1 MINKIKNWAYSDNK
15 PFAKGL
21 SFSKLVLLFTLGSF
35 LGVVWENVL
44 GIVKRLIKYG
54 TFSLR
59 DHRGVIYGPFNP
71 LYGFGIVI
79 IVIILGRKKRHP
91 YKTFI
96 YGAILGGLIEYVAS
110 FLLEFVLGA
119 KSWDYSDQILNI
131 NGRTSISYMIFWGF
145 AMMLLIHFVLP
156 WISKKIESI
165 PKKIGDLLVKFFV
178 IFLSIDMLISF
189 TALARQ
195 VLRHKGYEPLTF
207 IGEFYDK
214 VYTDEFL
221 KKIYV
226 NMSFED

>member
-1 MINKIKNWAYSDNK
+1 MIEKLKNWIHSDDRS
-15 PFAKGL
+15 FAKGL
-21 SFSKLVLLFTLGSF
+21 CFSKMVILFVLGSF
-35 LGVVWENVL
+35 LGVVWENAL

-54 TFSLR
+54 ILSYR

-79 IVIILGRKKRHP
+79 IILILGRKKRHP
-91 YKTFI
+91 YKTFV

-110 FLLEFVLGA
+110 FLLELVLGA

-131 NGRTSISYMIFWGF
+131 NGRTSVAYMIFWGA
-145 AMMLLIHFVLP
+145 AMMLLIHFAYPIVSR
-156 WISKKIESI
+156 WIEKI

-189 TALARQ
+189 TALGRQ
-195 VLRHKGYEPLTF
+195 VLRHKGYEPFTF
-207 IGEFYDK
+207 VGEFYDK

-226 NMSFED
+226 NMSFGE

>member
-1 MINKIKNWAYSDNK
+1 MINKFKNWIYSDDRH
-15 PFAKGL
+15 FAKDL
-21 SFSKLVLLFTLGSF
+21 SFSKLVILFTLGSF
-35 LGVVWENVL
+35 LGVVWENAL
-44 GIVKRLIKYG
+44 GVVKRLIKYG
-54 TFSLR
+54 TLSYR

-79 IVIILGRKKRHP
+79 IILILGRKKRHP

-96 YGAILGGLIEYVAS
+96 YGAILGGLIEYIAS
-110 FLLEFVLGA
+110 FLLEFILGA

-145 AMMLLIHFVLP
+145 AMMLLIHFVHP
-156 WISKKIESI
+156 WISKKIEAI
-165 PKKIGDLLVKFFV
+165 PKKLGDILVKFFV
-178 IFLSIDMLISF
+178 IFLSVDMLISF
-189 TALARQ
+189 TALGRQ
-195 VLRHKGYEPLTF
+195 VLRHKGYGPITF

-226 NMSFED
+226 NMSFGE